1 MNFPLTIAR
10 RYLYGP
16 KTTNAINIITA
27 ISVIG
32 IAIGTA
38 ALILILSVFNGF
50 EGLMKTNLDK
60 FNPDYK
66 LISEEGKYFQ
76 LDDDVFAKVKE
87 LVCVES
93 ASKVLEELALFEY
106 RDQQLIGTIKG
117 VDDAY
122 LATTNLE
129 KSLIGG
135 EALFYTQTEGNAAVI
150 GQGISSRLSISLKN
164 RFDNIKVHVPN
175 RKRKSPLDK
184 DFKSRTLRPVGV
196 FSIQNERD
204 NQYLLTNYSI
214 VSEML
219 DLKNSITAIEIKA
232 AEGFSESEVRKQLK
246 NVGLNNY
253 IIQNRLEQDSS
264 FLKITNIEK
273 WTSYLIFSF
282 VMILIIFNLV
292 GCLWMIV
299 LEKRKDI
306 SVLQSIG
313 ATKKMIRKIILLEGG
328 LISLIGFGLGFLA
341 AALFYVLQ
349 LNFGIIPVPEGFSIA
364 SYPMVMRWTDVLVI
378 FVTVLC
384 LGFLASLPATWR
396 ANRVSAYVRTE

>member
-10 RYLYGP
+10 RYLASR

-27 ISVIG
+27 ISILG

-50 EGLMKTNLDK
+50 EGLMKDNLDK

-66 LISEEGKYFQ
+66 LTSPEGKYFK
-76 LDDDVFAKVKE
+76 FGSEE
-87 LVCVES
+87 LTGIKNLPGVIS
-93 ASKVLEELALFEY
+93 ASRVLEELALLEY
-106 RDQQLIGTIKG
+106 RDQQMIGIVKG
-117 VDDAY
+117 VDDQY
-122 LATTNLE
+122 LRTTNLE
-129 KSLIGG
+129 KSIIGG
-135 EALFYTQTEGNAAVI
+135 AATFYSETDGHTAVI
-150 GQGISSRLSISLKN
+150 GQGISSRLAVSLRN
-164 RFDNIKVHVPN
+164 RFDNLMVYVPN

-184 DFKSRTLRPVGV
+184 DFKSRSLKPTGV

-204 NQYLLTNYSI
+204 NQYILTNYDI

-219 DLKNSITAIEIKA
+219 DLRGSITAVEIRT
-232 AEGFSESEVRKQLK
+232 AEGTSESEIREQLMK
-246 NVGLNNY
+246 LGLDQY
-253 IIQNRLEQDSS
+253 VIQNRLEQDES

-306 SVLQSIG
+306 SVLQSVG
-313 ATKKMIRKIILLEGG
+313 ATKQMIRRIILFEGG
-328 LISLIGFGLGFLA
+328 LISLSGFGIGFIFAL
-341 AALFYVLQ
+341 LFYILQ
-349 LNFGIIPVPEGFSIA
+349 QNFGIIPVPDGFSIS
-364 SYPMVMRWTDVLVI
+364 SYPMIMRWSDVTII
-378 FVTVLC
+378 FITVLF
-384 LGFLASLPATWR
+384 LGLIASLPATWR
-396 ANRVSAYVRTE
+396 ANRISAYVRTE